1 MPPIDFAKSAERG
14 MTFSLSDSSV
24 LNSCIPPT
32 FRNGRTEKAMMMI
45 PIPPSHCRIARHI
58 SKPLGIVSKPTRTVD
73 PVVVRPET
81 DSKKASQKEMSS
93 SESQKGSAEKMLRNI
108 QQQKIIKNPLLG
120 VRSIDLVDVVK
131 IIVPPK

>member
-1 MPPIDFAKSAERG
+1 
-14 MTFSLSDSSV
+14 
-24 LNSCIPPT
+24 
-32 FRNGRTEKAMMMI
+32 MMI

-58 SKPLGIVSKPTRTVD
+58 SKPYW
-73 PVVVRPET
+73 PET